1 TCALPICNCDQM
13 KVEGRVTG
21 PITDTLRY
29 SVAGSRTAQN
39 EGFFHNA
46 AGGETEGGR
55 NDGYFIEGQLEGEIG
70 DRFDWWL
77 RAASLQWHREGA
89 PGARTGV
96 DSPYPYNTRFANST
110 ADLGPNG
117 WFGLSDPNR
126 VQVGNQNTNPSI
138 TDPWAFNT
146 DFTEFAHLSPTSEVA
161 LEAVWHADNFDV
173 KYLGGYVY
181 YNYNL
186 QGDQDNTAVKSFT
199 CLNAALCG
207 QTGR

>member
-1 TCALPICNCDQM
+1 QGTLYGRDSIGGALNVISKRPSEDFDGQFNFGAGNFDQM

-96 DSPYPYNTRFANST
+96 DSPY
-110 ADLGPNG
+110 
-117 WFGLSDPNR
+117 
-126 VQVGNQNTNPSI
+126 
-138 TDPWAFNT
+138 
-146 DFTEFAHLSPTSEVA
+146 
-161 LEAVWHADNFDV
+161 
-173 KYLGGYVY
+173 
-181 YNYNL
+181 
-186 QGDQDNTAVKSFT
+186 
-199 CLNAALCG
+199 
-207 QTGR
+207 